1 MRKFISHTAAPSLC
15 LCFLLKKQ
23 THKDIVICHR
33 PDKINHGYT
42 AQDNPG
48 NRHTSSSPD
57 TARGLGKSH
66 KSQNQRQNSQDC
78 QRINKHGNDSQH
90 HGCHCHTAVGGGV
103 SYGTYPFTGG

>member
-66 KSQNQRQNSQDC
+66 KSQKSAPEFPGLSAGL
-78 QRINKHGNDSQH
+78 INMEMIPSTMDA
-90 HGCHCHTAVGGGV
+90 TAI
-103 SYGTYPFTGG
+103 PL